1 MLPNSLYLRPMKN
14 ILITTT
20 PIVENRPVLE
30 YLGIVSGVAF
40 TRRWG
45 LVFNDTEE
53 VESVLADTPW
63 GRAWSEFKAN
73 LHKARDWAIQQ
84 MAKEAASLGA
94 NAVIGV
100 KIDYKITGKFSGDFE
115 GSFNY
120 DSDRGR
126 GALEGEFGMG
136 VENVWVI
143 ATGTAVRL

>member
-1 MLPNSLYLRPMKN
+1 MTN

-20 PIVENRPVLE
+20 PTVENRPVLK

-40 TRRWG
+40 TRWWG

-53 VESVLADTPW
+53 VESVHADTPW

-84 MAKEAASLGA
+84 MAKEAESLGA

-100 KIDYKITGKFSGDFE
+100 KIDYKITGDFSGDFIRYGCRKCVGDRDWDGSAVVGRAGGGSPCLAAARSYFSSPE
-115 GSFNY
+115 GKR
-120 DSDRGR
+120 D
-126 GALEGEFGMG
+126 L
-136 VENVWVI
+136 
-143 ATGTAVRL
+143 